1 MSKFTDLSNRVLVIS
16 LGVVALL
23 VIVGLLAFEPIT
35 RNVIS
40 TDAWCLH
47 CHESSEYSPYVRM
60 PFTSV
65 HPPKPEEGEYPAMTE
80 ADNIGGVR
88 EGVALPARCID
99 CHLPTGTF
107 ASVFAYTH
115 YLSATDLFGHFRDR
129 EGERSADWIPMSTAR
144 AYRVRDRLFEYD
156 SETCRSCHEFEN
168 IKPTKKRGERS
179 HKSALED
186 GNTCIECHNNLVHRY
201 IEIREDAFEKPEEA
215 EDAVD
220 AEDAEDAVDEE
231 DADNTEAD
239 ELGW

>member
-1 MSKFTDLSNRVLVIS
+1 MSKFTDLSNRVLLTS
-16 LGVVALL
+16 LGIVALL
-23 VIVGLLAFEPIT
+23 VIVGLVAFEPIT

-47 CHESSEYSPYVRM
+47 CHESTEYSPFVRM

-65 HPPKPEEGEYPAMTE
+65 HPPKPDEGEYPTVTA

-99 CHLPTGTF
+99 CHLPEGTI
-107 ASVFAYTH
+107 ASAYAYTH

-129 EGERSADWIPMSTAR
+129 EGERSGDWIPMSTAR
-144 AYRVRDRLFEYD
+144 AYRVRDKLFQHD
-156 SETCRSCHEFEN
+156 SKTCRGCHEFEN
-168 IKPTKKRGERS
+168 IKPTRKRGERA
-179 HKSALED
+179 HKSAMED

-201 IEIREDAFEKPEEA
+201 IELREDAFLEPEEAAEAEDAEEA
-215 EDAVD
+215 ED
-220 AEDAEDAVDEE
+220 EE
-231 DADNTEAD
+231 ATENSEAD